1 MSEYAKNEAGHQM
14 RMTEDELTLMK
25 ATFGGN
31 ERLLKLL
38 RKMFLPEY
46 DPMAPFGQTID
57 LWLAATDLKQMAP
70 DQAYQHMMARNMVIG
85 HVEAQI
91 EQIRYFA
98 ELKKPNAEETA
109 KNAKLDSTQ

>member
-14 RMTEDELTLMK
+14 RMTEDELALIK
-25 ATFGGN
+25 ASFGGN

-38 RKMFLPEY
+38 RKVFLPEY

-57 LWLAATDLKQMAP
+57 LWLAATTLKEMPP
-70 DQAYQHMMARNMVIG
+70 DIAYQHIMARNMVIG

-91 EQIRYFA
+91 EQLRYFA
-98 ELKKPNAEETA
+98 ELKAPNKAEQEQ
-109 KNAKLDSTQ
+109 KAKLDDVK